1 MRVSLCN
8 GSTMRGGHPRGTAA
22 AFGRPGLAVLAALA
36 LPGPGVAFSG
46 PTLALPGPA
55 SAFSGSTLALPGPAL
70 RAQWPGE
77 LSGRIVDSVTGTPV
91 GAVEVLVEPGAWRTS
106 TDASGG
112 FRLRGLEP
120 GGYRVTLLR
129 LGYMSLSRDVDV
141 QNGRVARVSI
151 ELIPVALEVDG
162 VTATVAA
169 SGGVVLPRAAIV
181 ASGARTA
188 GDALRGVPGIVI
200 QEQSRGGPQRVS
212 VRGANP
218 DAVLVLLD
226 GIPLNDPVTGE
237 ADLSTVSARSL
248 SRATVLP
255 GALSARFGPRA
266 SAGVIL
272 LESSGD
278 LEPWQLST
286 WAGALGQVGLGV
298 AGGRTL
304 GNGRWNGRLDG
315 SRLDGGFGFTI
326 PTEAGGGEAYRNNAD
341 LVTWN
346 ASTGWSSWLWEG
358 DLTATAGLETL
369 QRGLPGR
376 SFAPSPDARQYLD
389 RARVSAGWNGG
400 VLDDGSLSVRTFAT
414 RQATRFNDSD
424 PPFGTP
430 YDDRTVLWAGG
441 GSVEGAIPGIGGL
454 REISGGIDV
463 DVQSVESDALGS
475 DAPPRR
481 TDLGLRAS
489 GTWSPSA
496 DEWVVTS
503 TVRGHWVGR
512 TDRWHGS
519 HEIGLDV
526 PLGTLSLRVAHRSA
540 FSPPTLGDQFFREG
554 VGVEPNPDLRAERVP
569 SEIAAHVAWAGQ
581 VVGATVRAS
590 AEAYKGDM
598 KGMIVWLPD
607 FRFVWS
613 PRNTDV
619 LRSGGEAR
627 LEVELPRAGMSI
639 GGSFSLTRATYDRDA
654 SDDVQVA
661 YRPRYGAS
669 VSADWRRG
677 PWSFRF
683 ASRHTGARF
692 PVPSPVNEL
701 DGFWVTDFDVG
712 RTWLVGAWSA
722 ETRLR
727 VERLFDVTDAL
738 IFAFPDPGRTLRVEL
753 RVGPNS

>member
-1 MRVSLCN
+1 MRVSLYN
-8 GSTMRGGHPRGTAA
+8 RSTMCG
-22 AFGRPGLAVLAALA
+22 GRPRRTGAAYACAGLLLLAVFAFPGSASAFPRPALA
-36 LPGPGVAFSG
+36 VR
-46 PTLALPGPA
+46 GPA
-55 SAFSGSTLALPGPAL
+55 SALPRPAL
-70 RAQWPGE
+70 ATQWPGE

-91 GAVEVLVEPGAWRTS
+91 SAVEVLVEPGAWRTS

-120 GGYRVTLLR
+120 GAYRVSLLR
-129 LGYMSLSRDVDV
+129 LGYGRTSRDVEV
-141 QNGRVARVSI
+141 QNGRVARVRI
-151 ELIPVALEVDG
+151 ELTPVALEVDG
-162 VTATVAA
+162 ITATVSAT
-169 SGGVVLPRAAIV
+169 GGVVLLRAAIV

-200 QEQSRGGPQRVS
+200 QEQARGGPQRVS

-226 GIPLNDPVTGE
+226 GVPLNDPVTGE

-248 SRATVLP
+248 TRATVLP

-298 AGGRTL
+298 AGGRAL
-304 GNGRWNGRLDG
+304 GKGQWSGRLEG
-315 SRLDGGFGFTI
+315 RRLDGGFGFTI

-346 ASTGWSSWLWEG
+346 ASTGWASGLWGG
-358 DLTATAGLETL
+358 DLSATAGLETL

-376 SFAPSPDARQYLD
+376 SFAPSPDARQNLD

-400 VLDDGSLSVRTFAT
+400 VLNDGSLSVRTFAT
-414 RQATRFNDSD
+414 RQATRFRDSD

-441 GSVEGAIPGIGGL
+441 GSVEGAIPGIGVL
-454 REISGGIDV
+454 REISGGVDA
-463 DVQSVESDALGS
+463 DVQSVESDVLGS

-496 DEWVVTS
+496 GGWTVS
-503 TVRGHWVGR
+503 SSVRGHWVGR

-519 HEIGLDV
+519 HEIALYV
-526 PLGTLSLRVAHRSA
+526 PLGALSLRVAHRSA

-569 SEIAAHVAWAGQ
+569 SEIAAQVSWAGQ
-581 VVGATVRAS
+581 VVGAAVRAF

-613 PRNTDV
+613 PRNMDV
-619 LRSGGEAR
+619 LRSGGEAG
-627 LEVELPRAGMSI
+627 LEVELPRSGLSF
-639 GGSFSLTRATYDRDA
+639 GGSFSLTRATYDREV

-669 VSADWRRG
+669 VSAEWQRG

-712 RTWLVGAWSA
+712 RSWLVGAWSA

-753 RVGPNS
+753 RIGPNS